1 MSISELAN
9 FCSTRCGHTLIT
21 LRKRTSARQLRKSRP
36 TPSRQRAAIRFHS
49 PAPGVCRAETS
60 WNSVPAEFSRR
71 SAAGGCSR
79 PARYTKDRLA
89 LRELSV
95 PVYNNWLQTGG
106 VPVAK
111 LGSTGCAEIAVVSR
125 AQTFTSLASFNGSD
139 GRIGVLPV

>member
-21 LRKRTSARQLRKSRP
+21 LRKRTSARQLRKSRS

-49 PAPGVCRAETS
+49 PAPGVCRADTS
-60 WNSVPAEFSRR
+60 WNSVPAEFSRS

-79 PARYTKDRLA
+79 PTRYTKDRLA
-89 LRELSV
+89 LRAQRAC
-95 PVYNNWLQTGG
+95 LQQLASAGG

-111 LGSTGCAEIAVVSR
+111 LGSTGCAEIAVVSV